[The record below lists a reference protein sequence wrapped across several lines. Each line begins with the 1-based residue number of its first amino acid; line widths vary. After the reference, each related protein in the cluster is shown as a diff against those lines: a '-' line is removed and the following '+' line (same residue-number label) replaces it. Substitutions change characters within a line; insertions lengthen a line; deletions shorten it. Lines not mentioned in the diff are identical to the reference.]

1 MHKLVVFQLEK
12 AAIGSWRARST
23 ASPRDGRL
31 RTGGFGF
38 EPLEPLELLELLE
51 LLEPGDVPGCPR
63 LKISWSIVEH
73 FLELELLDLLFIEF
87 PILSHSRHIDVH
99 PFLRLKNQVVLLGCS

>member
-1 MHKLVVFQLEK
+1 MHKLVVFQLVQK

-38 EPLEPLELLELLE
+38 EPLELLE

-63 LKISWSIVEH
+63 LKISSIVEH

-99 PFLRLKNQVVLLGCS
+99 PFLRSENQVVLLGCS